1 MMTTVDAARELTE
14 AEIEEISESDY
25 VSNDRRELYAAIRDM
40 KAAKILA
47 YDKAIKEGS
56 VDAEVGRPIISVLKT
71 DMMIFDLLA
80 VTDLEDRKDT
90 AATLEMIRK
99 MIVSSPRPEHQ
110 EDYFKTLTDNEASME
125 YIYSKTLERLLEM
138 AKAA

>member
-1 MMTTVDAARELTE
+1 MTTVDAARELTE

-25 VSNDRRELYAAIRDM
+25 VSNDRRDLYAAIRDM

-80 VTDLEDRKDT
+80 VTDLEDR
-90 AATLEMIRK
+90 
-99 MIVSSPRPEHQ
+99 
-110 EDYFKTLTDNEASME
+110 
-125 YIYSKTLERLLEM
+125 
-138 AKAA
+138 

>member
-1 MMTTVDAARELTE
+1 MTTVDAARELTE

-25 VSNDRRELYAAIRDM
+25 VSNDRRDLYAAIRDM

-90 AATLEMIRK
+90 SATLEMIRK
-99 MIVSSPRPEHQ
+99 MIVSSSRPEHQ